1 MRKPDRTFC
10 NPCTAVVAATL
21 LGCAIGAC
29 RPATSTE
36 SAPPATAAPV
46 GGGVHGLKLASIDR
60 AVQPGD
66 DFYKFGNG
74 AWLAKTEIPA
84 DRSTWGPSEAMTE
97 EAALRTRGL
106 LEQAATASPATGC
119 SC

>member
-10 NPCTAVVAATL
+10 NPCTALVAATL

-66 DFYKFGNG
+66 DFYRFANG
-74 AWLAKTEIPA
+74 AWLATTEIPA
-84 DRSTWGPSEAMTE
+84 D
-97 EAALRTRGL
+97 AAPG
-106 LEQAATASPATGC
+106 APAKP
-119 SC
+119 